1 MERREKSSGGGLGAL
16 AILGIGAL
24 VGAGIAYFAN
34 KISEEESSQTTTKGA
49 LTNTGKTPELTNT
62 QQCNNSV

>member
-1 MERREKSSGGGLGAL
+1 MERREKSSGGLGAL

-34 KISEEESSQTTTKGA
+34 KISEEETGQATTKGA
-49 LTNTGKTPELTNT
+49 LTSPVKTPELTNT
-62 QQCNNSV
+62 QQCNISL